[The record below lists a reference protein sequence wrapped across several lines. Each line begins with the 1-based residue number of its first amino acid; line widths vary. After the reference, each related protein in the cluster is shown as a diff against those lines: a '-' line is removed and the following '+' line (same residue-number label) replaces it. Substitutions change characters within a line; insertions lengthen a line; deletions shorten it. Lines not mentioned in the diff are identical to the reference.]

1 MSDEGQPMDRL
12 HRVLTSIRTETKSAR
27 DHHSVFREFLV
38 HLDAA
43 QRKGAAKRAQPKPA
57 PRRPARKRAK

>member
-27 DHHSVFREFLV
+27 DHHSVFREFLT
-38 HLDAA
+38 HLDHA
-43 QRKGAAKRAQPKPA
+43 QRKSAKRVPA
-57 PRRPARKRAK
+57 KSQPRRPVRKRTK